1 MLLISLFNLHAA
13 AYVDHDTYQDSDGI
27 RYYLMYYDVNSESI
41 TYSNSW
47 SRYSSAAAING
58 QSLYTSSQYSLTIR
72 CVPRSLV
79 IYFLQAPASGSVDIY
94 VNGDLID
101 TVVVPQ
107 SDSYSLYEY
116 SIPDFDQESDIVI
129 LNKSNSVYVSGSAY
143 QQNGRC
149 YFAGYS
155 VYDVPSPSAV
165 EELWSFIKPFLPF
178 VIILSMFLAI
188 VIR

>member
-1 MLLISLFNLHAA
+1 MFNIHAA
-13 AYVDHDTYQDSDGI
+13 AYVDHDSYQDSDGV
-27 RYYLMYYDVNSESI
+27 RYYLSYYDVNSESI

-47 SRYSSAAAING
+47 TRYSSQVAING
-58 QSLYTSSQYSLTIR
+58 QAVYTSSQYSLTIR

-79 IYFLQAPASGSVDIY
+79 IYFLSAPASGSVDVY
-94 VNGDLID
+94 FNGDLID

-116 SIPDFDQESDIVI
+116 SIPDSDLDSEIVL
-129 LNKSNSVYVSGSAY
+129 LNKSNLVYVSGSSY

-155 VYDVPSPSAV
+155 VYDVPESFDYSKFIRIFFLLLV
-165 EELWSFIKPFLPF
+165 LFGIFSFIA
-178 VIILSMFLAI
+178 S
-188 VIR
+188 R

>member
-1 MLLISLFNLHAA
+1 MFNIHAA
-13 AYVDHDTYQDSDGI
+13 AYVDHDTYQDSDGV
-27 RYYLMYYDVNSESI
+27 RYYLNYSDVNSESI

-47 SRYSSAAAING
+47 TRYSSQASING
-58 QSLYTSSQYSLTIR
+58 QAVYTSSQYSLTIR

-79 IYFLQAPASGSVDIY
+79 IYFLSAPASGSVDVY

-116 SIPDFDQESDIVI
+116 SIPDSEYDSEIVL
-129 LNKSNSVYVSGSAY
+129 LNKSNPVYVSGSSY

-155 VYDVPSPSAV
+155 VYDVPAPST
-165 EELWSFIKPFLPF
+165 LDQILSFIKPFIPF
-178 VIILSMFLAI
+178 VILLSFILSF
-188 VIR
+188 VFR